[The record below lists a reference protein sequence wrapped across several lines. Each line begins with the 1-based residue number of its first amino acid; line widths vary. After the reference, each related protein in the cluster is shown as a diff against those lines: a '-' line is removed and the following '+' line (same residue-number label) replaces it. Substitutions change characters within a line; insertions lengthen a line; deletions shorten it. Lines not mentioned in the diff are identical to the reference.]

1 MERKRKD
8 TKTLYRGD
16 EKIMS
21 KKLYEVVEDLQG
33 GEFGMGRQYTIEEW
47 KQQALEWAWQD
58 DAEELIEFLE
68 NMKEAKIIEFIEW
81 VWDLKIEE
89 VKNNEK

>member
-1 MERKRKD
+1 
-8 TKTLYRGD
+8 
-16 EKIMS
+16 MS